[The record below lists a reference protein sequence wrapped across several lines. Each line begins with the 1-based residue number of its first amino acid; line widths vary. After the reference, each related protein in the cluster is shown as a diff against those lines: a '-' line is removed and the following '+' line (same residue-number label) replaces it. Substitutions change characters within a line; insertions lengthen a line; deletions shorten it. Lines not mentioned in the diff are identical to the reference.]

1 MSEIYQR
8 LTAGRSAE
16 DSFDRHVFACVIA
29 RAATEAPRPLPEAV
43 GLSAD
48 QLRQLQQR
56 YFPDA
61 GWLTQGL
68 AGDAGA
74 DELEEPDLRCLL
86 ADNATN
92 PGDQAALWLAAMVAR
107 RSLRPDHLWQ
117 EMGLSGR
124 GDMSALLLRH
134 FAPLAVRNDRDMK
147 WKKFFYR
154 QMCEDEGIFVC
165 KSPVCDTCSDVAVCY
180 GPEE

>member
-1 MSEIYQR
+1 MSDIYHR
-8 LTAGRSAE
+8 LTAGPSAE

-29 RAATEAPRPLPEAV
+29 RGAAEAARPLTEAV

-61 GWLTQGL
+61 DWLTEGL

-74 DELEEPDLRCLL
+74 DELEEPDLRRLL
-86 ADNATN
+86 SDNATRA
-92 PGDQAALWLAAMVAR
+92 GDQATLWLAAMVAR
-107 RSLRPDHLWQ
+107 RSLRPNHLWQ
-117 EMGLSGR
+117 EMGLSMR
-124 GDMSALLLRH
+124 GEMSALLLRH
-134 FAPLAVRNDRDMK
+134 FAPLAARNDRDMK

-154 QMCEDEGIFVC
+154 QMCEDEGIFLC
-165 KSPVCDTCSDVAVCY
+165 KSPVCDTCSDAAICY